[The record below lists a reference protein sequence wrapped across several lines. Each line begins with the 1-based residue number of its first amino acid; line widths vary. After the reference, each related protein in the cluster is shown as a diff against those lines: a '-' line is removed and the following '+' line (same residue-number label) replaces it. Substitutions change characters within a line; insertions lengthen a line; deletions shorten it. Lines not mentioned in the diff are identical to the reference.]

1 MSAHAKDAIIS
12 TKTLAIT
19 KNAGNIYHGSG
30 MCGQKF
36 ERLQIKWGYKDV

>member
-1 MSAHAKDAIIS
+1 MSVHAKDAIIS

-19 KNAGNIYHGSG
+19 KNAGNIYRGSG

-36 ERLQIKWGYKDV
+36 ERLQIKWECKDV